1 MSCDINYKR
10 IQTGGLKT
18 AILGRR
24 IMILHKSDA
33 KVRELD
39 KCHDGRGIL
48 LCTEMLAE
56 YQRKESGV
64 KFYHDNILQS
74 GGSIGEHL
82 HKNNEEL
89 YIILEGAG
97 LMKID
102 GKDEPVKP
110 GDVCIT
116 RKGHSHSL
124 LNSGKAP
131 MHFLVIG
138 VALSQISRPKKQIC

>member
-1 MSCDINYKR
+1 MRSK
-10 IQTGGLKT
+10 
-18 AILGRR
+18 
-24 IMILHKSDA
+24 MILRKSESR
-33 KVRELD
+33 VRELD

-48 LCTEMLAE
+48 LCTEMLAD

-74 GGSIGEHL
+74 GDSIGEHL
-82 HKNNEEL
+82 HKEDEEL
-89 YIILEGAG
+89 YIIIEGTG

-124 LNSGKAP
+124 VNTGKTP
-131 MHFLVIG
+131 MHFLVVG
-138 VALSQISRPKKQIC
+138 VVL